1 MAEDAERGLTHVN
14 EAGAVHMVDVGEK
27 PATIRVA
34 VAEGRL
40 RARPETLALIA
51 NGTAAKGDVL
61 AVARVAAIMAA
72 KRTPDLIPLCHPL
85 ALSGVGVDVQL
96 LDDAV
101 LMTVRVRTTGPTGA
115 EMEALTAV
123 SAGLLTVYDML
134 KAVERGMVVE
144 QIRLVE
150 KSGGR
155 SGHYRRPRT

>member
-1 MAEDAERGLTHVN
+1 VAEDAERGLTHVN

-40 RARPETLALIA
+40 RARPETLALIG

-72 KRTPDLIPLCHPL
+72 KRTSDLIPLCHPL
-85 ALSGVGVDVQL
+85 ALSGVEVDVQL

-155 SGHYRRPRT
+155 SGHYRRQRT